1 MPSTKKATTKKSD
14 KSLKPH
20 DPGGKVR
27 LALSA
32 DVRSTA
38 VFGGAGDCYRY
49 TLIRTWNP
57 ALPPMM
63 WVMMNP
69 STADPQVD
77 DPSVAKCQRLAR
89 AWGYG
94 GILVGNT
101 FAYRATDKARLREID
116 DPIGPENDRHLVELA
131 RKAEL
136 VLFAYGQ
143 PGHKSLA
150 PRGLAV
156 ARLLMAEAGIRPH
169 VLRLSKDGTPCHP
182 LYLPESLKPTPWE
195 FEL

>member
-1 MPSTKKATTKKSD
+1 MQPAKKKSTV
-14 KSLKPH
+14 H

-27 LALSA
+27 LTLPD
-32 DVRSTA
+32 DVKSTA

-49 TLIRTWNP
+49 ELIRTWN
-57 ALPPMM
+57 AELPYAM

-69 STADPQVD
+69 STADPFVD
-77 DPSVAKCQRLAR
+77 DPSVAKCRRLAR

-101 FAYRATDKARLREID
+101 FAYRATDKTRLRMID
-116 DPIGPENDRHLVELA
+116 DPVGPENDKHLIA
-131 RKAEL
+131 MAKKAKL

-143 PGHKSLA
+143 PGHATLR

-156 ARLLMAEAGIRPH
+156 ARLILQHTALRPH

-182 LYLPESLKPTPWE
+182 LYLPESLKPVPWE
-195 FEL
+195 F